1 MNLGRERPEFASV
14 AVGSPH
20 AYIKANEEIVRRMVR
35 SYVEAIHRFKTNKE
49 VGLKVL
55 QKYTRVKEPE
65 ILEATY
71 TEYLDYIESIPY
83 VSRKG
88 IEIILGEL
96 AEKEPKARQARPEDF
111 LDARFLDEFEREG
124 LFKKLWGR

>member
-1 MNLGRERPEFASV
+1 MSQFQKNVLDTPAQFKLAARVAAPELTRREIEVLTLV
-14 AVGSPH
+14 ATG
-20 AYIKANEEIVRRMVR
+20 
-35 SYVEAIHRFKTNKE
+35 KTNKE
-49 VGLKVL
+49 ISLKVL
-55 QKYTRVKEPE
+55 QKYTRVNDPE

-83 VSRKG
+83 VSKKG
-88 IEIILGEL
+88 MEIILGEL

-111 LDARFLDEFEREG
+111 LDTRFLDELEREG

>member
-1 MNLGRERPEFASV
+1 M
-14 AVGSPH
+14 
-20 AYIKANEEIVRRMVR
+20 R

-88 IEIILGEL
+88 IEIILRQM

-111 LDARFLDEFEREG
+111 LDVQFLDELEREG